1 MLAGGGRTVPTPST
15 ESRDRADSGP
25 QGRDERCTSSL
36 LKAETAASDFRS
48 SGALPTE
55 VQLPTPLATGSGEG
69 PSDETPTELEL
80 DDVDAPLSPSVRT
93 VEIRL
98 VDPRDTDAL
107 TSPGGSRE
115 SRFVVDPGSS

>member
-1 MLAGGGRTVPTPST
+1 MCDLLGLDGLEEDMLAGGGRTVPTPST

-55 VQLPTPLATGSGEG
+55 VQLPTPLATGS
-69 PSDETPTELEL
+69 SDGT
-80 DDVDAPLSPSVRT
+80 A
-93 VEIRL
+93 RL
-98 VDPRDTDAL
+98 WPR
-107 TSPGGSRE
+107 GGWAMRL
-115 SRFVVDPGSS
+115 